1 MTLKSNIPRLRKAL
15 APALDAGVGDTAQLV
30 KRERDPRTP
39 VDTGDLLAS
48 GRVVKHAEAH
58 YEVREGDGLPDAR
71 ARFTEY
77 GTSRQAAQPH
87 MTPAAEEG
95 KRQMRGIVGA
105 TVAKAIRGSTL

>member
-15 APALDAGVGDTAQLV
+15 APALDAGVGQTAALV
-30 KRERDPRTP
+30 KAERDPRTP
-39 VDTGDLLAS
+39 IDTGDLLAS

-71 ARFTEY
+71 AAYTEY

-87 MTPAAEEG
+87 MTPAAAEG
-95 KRQMRGIVGA
+95 GRQMGRIVKA
-105 TVAKAIRGSTL
+105 AVAKAIRGSTL